1 MPDLSPPSDSA
12 QSSNIASLRLTRVDP
27 TTVGYVD
34 AIWDY
39 QENTIAKG
47 LSAVGGIAT
56 VFSGIFVLL
65 FGGGM
70 LFQLIGQCT
79 TSDFILFSIRS
90 TR

>member
-1 MPDLSPPSDSA
+1 MS
-12 QSSNIASLRLTRVDP
+12 
-27 TTVGYVD
+27 
-34 AIWDY
+34 DY

-47 LSAVGGIAT
+47 LSAVGGMAT
-56 VFSGIFVLL
+56 IFSGIFVLL